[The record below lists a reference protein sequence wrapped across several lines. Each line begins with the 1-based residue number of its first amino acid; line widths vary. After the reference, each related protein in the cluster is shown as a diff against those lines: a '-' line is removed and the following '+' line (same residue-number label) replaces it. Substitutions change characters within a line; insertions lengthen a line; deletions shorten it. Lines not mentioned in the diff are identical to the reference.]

1 MATTWGIYIEHP
13 ELLNQETLTE
23 LQCKQPAVKPE
34 TCSDSM
40 GILFGLEIVRTQ

>member
-1 MATTWGIYIEHP
+1 MATIWGVYIEHP

-23 LQCKQPAVKPE
+23 LQGKPPAVKPE

-40 GILFGLEIVRTQ
+40 GMA